1 MLKDKTIVLGM
12 TGSVAVYKCCELI
25 RLLKKA
31 GADVHTIMTESA
43 AEFVTPYLIEELSQN
58 KCITDTFER
67 VATFDVKHISLAN
80 RADMFVVAPATA
92 NIVGKIANGIADD
105 MLSTTIMATK
115 AKKLI
120 VPAMNPNMYS
130 NPIFKA
136 NVKRLQQYED
146 YIVMD
151 AASGEMACG
160 DVGQGRMPEAKQ
172 IFDFIERNIE
182 TDRPLK
188 GKRVLVSCGAT
199 QEAIDPV
206 RFITNH
212 SSGKMGFAVA
222 RAAASLGAEVTIIKG
237 NTTAEIPYG
246 MNIVGVKSALDMFNA
261 FKAHYEESDYIF
273 MAAAVADYTPLKKA
287 ENKIKKTD
295 GDMNIEL
302 KRTDDILKFLG
313 EHSDGKRKIC
323 GFSMETENLLNNSRK
338 KLLSKNVNM
347 IAANS
352 ISEAGS
358 GFGTDTNKMILITE
372 NENRELP
379 LMSKDDCALE
389 IVKTLIKL

>member
-1 MLKDKTIVLGM
+1 MLKNKTIVLGM

-31 GADVHTIMTESA
+31 GAEVHTIMTESA
-43 AEFVTPYLIEELSQN
+43 AKFVTPYLIEELSKN

-80 RADMFVVAPATA
+80 KADMFVIAPASA

-105 MLSTTIMATK
+105 MLSTTVMATK

-120 VPAMNPNMYS
+120 APAMNPNMYT
-130 NPIFKA
+130 NPIFQSNLK
-136 NVKRLQQYED
+136 KLSEFDD
-146 YIVMD
+146 YIIME
-151 AASGEMACG
+151 AGSGEMACG
-160 DVGQGRMPEAKQ
+160 DVGQGRMPEPKE
-172 IFDFIERNIE
+172 IFSIIKREIGDFK
-182 TDRPLK
+182 PLR
-188 GKRVLVSCGAT
+188 GKRVLITCGAT

-222 RAAASLGAEVTIIKG
+222 EAAASLGADVTVIKG
-237 NTTAEIPYG
+237 ITTAEAPYG
-246 MNIVGVKSALDMFNA
+246 MNIIEVKSAAEMFEAVKDNFENA
-261 FKAHYEESDYIF
+261 DYIF
-273 MAAAVADYTPLKKA
+273 KAAAVADFTPVRKA

-295 GDMNIEL
+295 SGMSVEL

-313 EHSDGKRKIC
+313 EHSDVKRKIC
-323 GFSMETENLLNNSRK
+323 GFSMETEDLLKNSTK
-338 KLLSKNVNM
+338 KLVSKNVDM

-358 GFGTDTNKMILITE
+358 GFGTDTNKMILITK
-372 NENRELP
+372 NGNKELP
-379 LMSKDDCALE
+379 LMTKEECAFE
-389 IVKTLIKL
+389 IVNTLINL